1 MQRVYFNCVGKLQ
14 VETDNG
20 LIKDNGEAT
29 ETKIAG
35 DFVIGANDV
44 ARLLTHISGKITHT
58 KIGFLGN
65 GNAWYLATD
74 KVFEE
79 ASARQAEIENE
90 LHKMEISRNN
100 LLRKIEEHNDKC
112 EGFFNRKWKIKL

>member
-1 MQRVYFNCVGKLQ
+1 MQRVYFNCEGKLQ

-44 ARLLTHISGKITHT
+44 ARLLTHISGTITHT

-65 GNAWYLATD
+65 GDAWYLATD

-79 ASARQAEIENE
+79 ASARRAEIENE
-90 LHKMEISRNN
+90 LHKMEISRDN
-100 LLRKIEEHNDKC
+100 LLRKIKEHNDKC